1 MWRCLLNADLALL
14 NGKKKGSKEKEKEK
28 NPFPKAGREN
38 ISPKTVRV
46 SEFNKG
52 QEGEKGNGNK

>member
-1 MWRCLLNADLALL
+1 MERKR
-14 NGKKKGSKEKEKEK
+14 GQKKRKRKRKK

-52 QEGEKGNGNK
+52 QEEEKGSGNK